1 MDSKRLIVFMIL
13 SMSIVFLWQEWE
25 TRRHPPQSVSTQ
37 TATPAKAAT
46 GQAAPA
52 AAAASD
58 NNAKLQNGE
67 RLRVTTDMLVA
78 EIDANG
84 GDIRYLALRKHGAF
98 GDPKQPLVLFESS
111 AEKTYVAQAGLLENS
126 AAGLPTHRTLYTLPA
141 SAMQLGEGK
150 DQLQVR
156 LEANSASGVKVARIY
171 TFKRGSYLIDTR
183 FEVSNG
189 SAQAISP
196 SAYFRLLRD
205 SHAPDGDS
213 YMVATF
219 TGAAQYTAQNKYQKI
234 SFDDLAKGDAKY
246 TKACDNGWIGI
257 VQHYFVAAWLP
268 ENTAAPAEECGKQSD
283 RQFELKKQGE
293 LNSVAVI
300 RTMGNIAPGQTANI
314 DMPLFAG
321 PQESAAFK
329 TLGNRGDGLEHTK
342 DYGMLTV
349 LAAPMFALLEWM
361 HKLTGNWGWAIILL
375 TIVIK
380 AALYPL
386 SAASY
391 RSMAQMKALAP
402 RLERLKEQHG
412 DDRQKFHQAMMELYK
427 TEKVNP
433 LGGCLP
439 MLLQIPIFIALY
451 WSLLGAVE
459 LRQAPWI
466 MWINDLSQPDPFYV
480 LPVILAGLMF
490 AQTFLNPPPT
500 DPMQAK
506 MMKIMPLAF
515 SVMFFFFPAG
525 LVVYWVVNSALSMLQ
540 QWFNMKQFD
549 HDKKTHI
556 GSPAKK

>member
-25 TRRHPPQSVSTQ
+25 TRRHPPQAAVQ
-37 TATPAKAAT
+37 TAASAKPAN
-46 GQAAPA
+46 PEA
-52 AAAASD
+52 AAATPGAD
-58 NNAKLQNGE
+58 TKAKLQSGE
-67 RLRVTTDMLVA
+67 RLRVSTDTLVA
-78 EIDANG
+78 EIDAIG
-84 GDIRYLALRKHGAF
+84 GDIRHLELRKHGSVA
-98 GDPKQPLVLFESS
+98 DPKQPLVLLQNV
-111 AEKTYVAQAGLLENS
+111 ADKTYVAQTGLFDAKNS
-126 AAGLPTHRTLYTLPA
+126 ELPNHHTRFTLPA
-141 SAMQLGEGK
+141 SAMQLADGQDKLE
-150 DQLQVR
+150 VR
-156 LEANSASGVKVARIY
+156 LEATTAAGVKVARIF

-183 FEVSNG
+183 YEISNG
-189 SAQAISP
+189 SNQSISP

-205 SHAPDGDS
+205 GHKPEGESRMAS
-213 YMVATF
+213 TF
-219 TGAAQYTAQNKYQKI
+219 TGVAMFTEQNKYQKI
-234 SFDDLAKGDAKY
+234 TFEDIDKDKAKF
-246 TKACDNGWIGI
+246 TNACDNGWIGM

-268 ENTAAPAEECGKQSD
+268 DNTAKPAEDCSKQAD
-283 RQFELKKQGE
+283 RHFEIKKQGD
-293 LNSVAVI
+293 LYSVAVI
-300 RTMGNIAPGQTANI
+300 RSLGDIAPGKTASV
-314 DMPLFAG
+314 DVPLFAG

-329 TLGNRGDGLEHTK
+329 TLGTHGNGLDHTK

-349 LAAPMFALLEWM
+349 LAKPMFMLLEWM

-375 TIVIK
+375 TVVIK

-451 WSLLGAVE
+451 WSLLGAAE

-466 MWINDLSQPDPFYV
+466 MWIHDLSQPDPFYV

-549 HDKKTHI
+549 QDKKAHI

>member
-1 MDSKRLIVFMIL
+1 MDTKRLIVFMLL

-25 TRRHPPQSVSTQ
+25 TRRHPPQAVTTQ
-37 TATPAKAAT
+37 TTATTKPSANSATPAGT
-46 GQAAPA
+46 P
-52 AAAASD
+52 ASD
-58 NNAKLQNGE
+58 AKSTLQTGE
-67 RLRVTTDMLVA
+67 RMRVSTDLLVA
-78 EIDANG
+78 EIDAIG
-84 GDIRYLALRKHGAF
+84 GDIRRLELRKHGAVT
-98 GDPKQPLVLFESS
+98 DPKQPLVLLDSGGD
-111 AEKTYVAQAGLLENS
+111 KTYVAQTGLFD
-126 AAGLPTHRTLYTLPA
+126 AANTELPNHHTRFALPA
-141 SAMQLGEGK
+141 SAMELAEGK
-150 DQLQVR
+150 DSLDVR
-156 LEANSASGVKVARIY
+156 LETTTASGIKVARIY

-183 FEVSNG
+183 YEISNG
-189 SAQAISP
+189 SAQAITP

-205 SHAPDGDS
+205 SHQPEGETA
-213 YMVATF
+213 MVSTF
-219 TGAAQYTAQNKYQKI
+219 TGVAMYTAQHKYEKV
-234 SFDDLAKGDAKY
+234 SFEDIDKDKAKF
-246 TKACDNGWIGI
+246 TKACDNGWVGM
-257 VQHYFVAAWLP
+257 VQHYFVAAWLADNQ
-268 ENTAAPAEECGKQSD
+268 NTPAEECGKQAD
-283 RQFELKKQGE
+283 RQFEIKKQGD
-293 LNSVAVI
+293 LYSIALI
-300 RTMGNIAPGQTANI
+300 RSLGEIAPGKTASV
-314 DMPLFAG
+314 DVPLFAG

-329 TLGNRGDGLEHTK
+329 TLGSRGDGLDHTK

-349 LAAPMFALLEWM
+349 LAAPMFMLLEWM

-375 TIVIK
+375 TVVIK

-549 HDKKTHI
+549 HSKHAHI
-556 GSPAKK
+556 GSPPKK